1 MNEFEHA
8 LLDILA
14 RHETSLAEVAKQTG
28 YNLTLFKDIVSGK
41 SRQMPVDFFVR
52 IADVLELSNQEK
64 DELVR
69 SWAFGVE
76 RWD

>member
-8 LLDILA
+8 LLNTLA
-14 RHETSLAEVAKQTG
+14 KHEISLAEVARQTG

-41 SRQMPVDFFVR
+41 SRQMPVDFFIRV
-52 IADVLELSNQEK
+52 AVALELSNQEK

>member
-1 MNEFEHA
+1 MDEFEHA
-8 LLDILA
+8 LLNTLA
-14 RHETSLAEVAKQTG
+14 KNEISLAELAKQTG

-52 IADVLELSNQEK
+52 VADALDLSNQEK

-69 SWAFGVE
+69 SWAFGME